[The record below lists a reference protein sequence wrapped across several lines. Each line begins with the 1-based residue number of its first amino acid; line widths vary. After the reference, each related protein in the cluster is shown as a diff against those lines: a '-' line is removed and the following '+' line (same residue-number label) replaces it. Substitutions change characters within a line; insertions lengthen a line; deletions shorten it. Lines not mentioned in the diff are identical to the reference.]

1 MVPPSINQ
9 HLLNSDDLLGG
20 RADGHEMLRLVVV
33 RDRLLAMVLY
43 LVSGVSPCDAH
54 PQLGEVLP

>member
-20 RADGHEMLRLVVV
+20 RADGQEMLRLVVV
-33 RDRLLAMVLY
+33 RDGLLAMVLY
-43 LVSGVSPCDAH
+43 LVSGVSPCDAN
-54 PQLGEVLP
+54 P